1 MGSEVPNSDSGW
13 DYPLTDEDLR
23 AIDSA
28 FAAAAASAPPSKR
41 HALSYSDEENSSVH
55 SPPKTRRRLPDSLFV
70 FQKQQNNNRLKF
82 GVFVHIAWEVVHLMN
97 FTRMLNFRLLSEIK
111 FGGRTIYSRTV
122 EEVER
127 AAEELLEFVEVKKR
141 KEDQCIFGLDIE
153 WRPTFR
159 RGVAPGKAAVLQIC
173 GENSC
178 CYVLHIIHSQI
189 PKSLQR
195 LLEDQTSIKVGVA
208 IANDAAK
215 VSQDYNVSI
224 KTLEDLSDLANRKLG
239 GEPKKWSL
247 STLTEMLTCR
257 QGLTLASFPL
267 LTCCY
272 GKTAKKL
279 NKTVP
284 AFLEL
289 HATCHVAS
297 SCLGLDNTKHIA
309 CQFELIAIHEAL
321 AFVDS
326 LSEPADRVCTP
337 LSHPTHNVCCHAKN
351 SRTLVVVGAQHCAST
366 HIRPL
371 FPKMPLTLSPMLL
384 RPQPTRP
391 T

>member
-28 FAAAAASAPPSKR
+28 FAAAASAPPSKR
-41 HALSYSDEENSSVH
+41 HALSYSDDDNSSVQ

-70 FQKQQNNNRLKF
+70 FQQQQNNNRSSLF
-82 GVFVHIAWEVVHLMN
+82 FSPCSRNRFHRSGNNSHMSP
-97 FTRMLNFRLLSEIK
+97 FREIK

-127 AAEELLEFVEVKKR
+127 AAEELLQFVEVKRR
-141 KEDQCIFGLDIE
+141 KEGQCIFGLDIE

-195 LLEDQTSIKVGVA
+195 LLEDQTSLKVGVA

-215 VSQDYNVSI
+215 ILQDYNISI
-224 KTLEDLSDLANRKLG
+224 KTLEDLSDLANRKFG
-239 GEPKKWSL
+239 GEPKRWSL

-257 QGLTLASFPL
+257 QLPKPNKIRLGNWEVEVLSQEQ
-267 LTCCY
+267 
-272 GKTAKKL
+272 L
-279 NKTVP
+279 NYAATDAYISWYLYQALKNLPDPPENRSEEIVVP
-284 AFLEL
+284 
-289 HATCHVAS
+289 
-297 SCLGLDNTKHIA
+297 
-309 CQFELIAIHEAL
+309 
-321 AFVDS
+321 
-326 LSEPADRVCTP
+326 
-337 LSHPTHNVCCHAKN
+337 
-351 SRTLVVVGAQHCAST
+351 
-366 HIRPL
+366 
-371 FPKMPLTLSPMLL
+371 PK
-384 RPQPTRP
+384 
-391 T
+391 

>member
-1 MGSEVPNSDSGW
+1 MGSEIPNSDTGW

-41 HALSYSDEENSSVH
+41 HALSYTDEENSSVH

-70 FQKQQNNNRLKF
+70 FQQQQNNNRSSLSF
-82 GVFVHIAWEVVHLMN
+82 SPCSRNRFNRSGNNSYMSP
-97 FTRMLNFRLLSEIK
+97 FREIK
-111 FGGRTIYSRTV
+111 FGGRTVYSRTV

-127 AAEELLEFVEVKKR
+127 AAQELLEFVEVKKR

-195 LLEDQTSIKVGVA
+195 LLEDQTSLKVGVA

-257 QGLTLASFPL
+257 QTR
-267 LTCCY
+267 
-272 GKTAKKL
+272 
-279 NKTVP
+279 
-284 AFLEL
+284 FLVHKEGGIGAGMV
-289 HATCHVAS
+289 HH
-297 SCLGLDNTKHIA
+297 SCTGMTD
-309 CQFELIAIHEAL
+309 
-321 AFVDS
+321 
-326 LSEPADRVCTP
+326 
-337 LSHPTHNVCCHAKN
+337 
-351 SRTLVVVGAQHCAST
+351 
-366 HIRPL
+366 
-371 FPKMPLTLSPMLL
+371 
-384 RPQPTRP
+384 
-391 T
+391 

>member
-1 MGSEVPNSDSGW
+1 MGSEIPNSDTGW

-41 HALSYSDEENSSVH
+41 HALSYTDEENSSVH

-70 FQKQQNNNRLKF
+70 FQQQQNNNRSS
-82 GVFVHIAWEVVHLMN
+82 
-97 FTRMLNFRLLSEIK
+97 LS
-111 FGGRTIYSRTV
+111 FSPCSRN
-122 EEVER
+122 R
-127 AAEELLEFVEVKKR
+127 FNR
-141 KEDQCIFGLDIE
+141 SGNNSYMSPF
-153 WRPTFR
+153 

-195 LLEDQTSIKVGVA
+195 LLEDQTSLKVGVA

-257 QGLTLASFPL
+257 QLPKPNKIRLGNWEVAVLSQEQ
-267 LTCCY
+267 
-272 GKTAKKL
+272 L
-279 NKTVP
+279 NYAATDAYVSWYLYQVLKNLPDPPENKSEEIVVP
-284 AFLEL
+284 PNDLI
-289 HATCHVAS
+289 S
-297 SCLGLDNTKHIA
+297 STGIW
-309 CQFELIAIHEAL
+309 
-321 AFVDS
+321 
-326 LSEPADRVCTP
+326 
-337 LSHPTHNVCCHAKN
+337 
-351 SRTLVVVGAQHCAST
+351 
-366 HIRPL
+366 
-371 FPKMPLTLSPMLL
+371 
-384 RPQPTRP
+384 
-391 T
+391 